1 MEITYET
8 DLFSQ
13 YKADF
18 DLCHDL
24 QSLRSLIDKYKGVS
38 PDLAEVKMESPADF
52 EDFMKGLNSDR
63 QGWYPGDKWCKK
75 YGSLVIPTNILQA
88 QLIAKEFEVPWGV
101 AYFQIY
107 AALSETFNADAK
119 ETEQGTSEPTSQQ

>member
-24 QSLRSLIDKYKGVS
+24 QSLRSLIDKYKAVS
-38 PDLAEVKMESPADF
+38 PDLADVKMENSGDY

-63 QGWYPGDKWCKK
+63 QGWYPGYKWCKK
-75 YGSLVIPTNILQA
+75 YGSLVIPINILQA
-88 QLIAKEFEVPWGV
+88 QLTANEFGVPWGV
-101 AYFQIY
+101 AYLQIC
-107 AALSETFNADAK
+107 AAFSKASDTNTKEPEQEPSE
-119 ETEQGTSEPTSQQ
+119 SIPQQ